1 MKLSLIVLVLA
12 IFFGGCTPQ
21 ATLPQTQVPSP
32 KEPTLTSAKLN
43 SYSYDALLHVAT
55 LLQENKKDIDAFDGF
70 ISAMKVTVSNY
81 SDMIKS
87 SVYIS
92 NVVRYIPLPYAGEVS
107 NTTKLISK
115 TALNLNGAA
124 DALDRYKKSSAI
136 FLETF
141 AKLNPTNPNTADLV
155 SLATFADTQLLR
167 DAHDL
172 EIASQ
177 KISSSTAMMAAT
189 TQAISDAL
197 DTTGDYLHS
206 MKSFVGFSQNKETTS
221 VSDKTKV
228 TENKNSINAKITQ
241 LNQKIKV
248 LENSAQNSHLYIEK
262 ARIYSDLS
270 MKLTQGKL

>member
-1 MKLSLIVLVLA
+1 
-12 IFFGGCTPQ
+12 
-21 ATLPQTQVPSP
+21 
-32 KEPTLTSAKLN
+32 
-43 SYSYDALLHVAT
+43 
-55 LLQENKKDIDAFDGF
+55 
-70 ISAMKVTVSNY
+70 
-81 SDMIKS
+81 
-87 SVYIS
+87 
-92 NVVRYIPLPYAGEVS
+92 VS

-141 AKLNPTNPNTADLV
+141 AKINPTNPSTVDLA

-177 KISSSTAMMAAT
+177 KISSSTTMMAAT

-221 VSDKTKV
+221 ISDKTKL
-228 TENKNSINAKITQ
+228 TENKNSINARITQ

-248 LENSAQNSHLYIEK
+248 LEHSAENSHLYIEK

-270 MKLTQGKL
+270 MRLTQGKL

>member
-1 MKLSLIVLVLA
+1 MKHSFVILA
-12 IFFGGCTPQ
+12 LALFFAGCTPQ
-21 ATLPQTQVPSP
+21 ATLPQTQTESP
-32 KEPTLTSAKLN
+32 KTPSLTSAQLN

-55 LLQENKKDIDAFDGF
+55 LLKENRKDIDAFDGF
-70 ISAMKVTVSNY
+70 ISAMKVTVNNY

-92 NVVRYIPLPYAGEVS
+92 NIVRYIPLPYAGEVS

-124 DALDRYKKSSAI
+124 DALDRYKKSSAL
-136 FLETF
+136 FLEKFEKINATH
-141 AKLNPTNPNTADLV
+141 ANTADLAA
-155 SLATFADTQLLR
+155 LATFADTQLLR

-172 EIASQ
+172 EIALE
-177 KISSSTAMMAAT
+177 KISSSTSMMAAT

-197 DTTGDYLHS
+197 ETTGDYLGNI
-206 MKSFVGFSQNKETTS
+206 KSFVGFNKETTLP
-221 VSDKTKV
+221 SDKTKL

-241 LNQKIKV
+241 LNQKINI
-248 LENSAQNSHLYIEK
+248 LEHSAQNSARYIAK

-270 MKLTQGKL
+270 LELKHQF